1 MAILIEI
8 KNNELSFDGLSA
20 FREKIMS
27 TINTTKEDVILD
39 FTDISMSLDSATIGE
54 LMKFHSAMESQNLQL
69 QIQGVNK
76 LIRTV
81 FRLNKLDT
89 ILHLID

>member
-1 MAILIEI
+1 MSNI
-8 KNNELSFDGLSA
+8 NNA
-20 FREKIMS
+20 
-27 TINTTKEDVILD
+27 KEDIVLD